1 LAFFVLISWK
11 QQINKKDV
19 VMPMMLLL
27 RQIWLFSQLE
37 LTRLWF
43 TRRGLMTLAATAV
56 VWFFLLRYAIAPA
69 SEILQDPSFQHSLT
83 AAFGMLG
90 LDKLLNWPAPELAL
104 YWMLSLIL
112 LPFLSLVFT
121 ANQLSS
127 DAARGTL
134 RFISLRSSRT
144 AIVLGRFFGQ
154 LLVQL
159 CLIVLSLAATLAI
172 SSWRQGTLE
181 WQTIAA
187 ALLISSH
194 LVIVLMPFTAL
205 MSVCSAWARSS
216 RLALSLAI
224 VSLGLTFGLLSWLI
238 YHQPDTAFLLHYL
251 PGAQI
256 WQLIPAQGWQS
267 LQLAALPLAQ
277 TAILLLVA
285 EQILSR
291 RAL

>member
-1 LAFFVLISWK
+1 MS
-11 QQINKKDV
+11 
-19 VMPMMLLL
+19 MMLLL
-27 RQIWLFSQLE
+27 RQIWLFSQVE
-37 LTRLWF
+37 LSRLWL

-69 SEILQDPSFQHSLT
+69 SEIMQEPNFQKTLT

-90 LDKLLNWPAPELAL
+90 LHQLLNWPSPELTL

-134 RFISLRSSRT
+134 RFISMRSSRT
-144 AIVLGRFFGQ
+144 AIVLGRFCGQ

-159 CLIVLSLAATLAI
+159 CLIVLSLAATLTI
-172 SSWRQGTLE
+172 SSLRLGAID
-181 WQTIAA
+181 WQTIEA
-187 ALLISSH
+187 ALLISCN
-194 LVIVLMPFTAL
+194 LLIVLMPFTAL
-205 MSVCSAWARSS
+205 MAVFSAWARSS

-238 YHQPDTAFLLHYL
+238 HYQPAATVLLQYM

-256 WQLIPAQGWQS
+256 WQLIPTQGWQS
-267 LQLAALPLAQ
+267 LQLAVVPLAQ
-277 TAILLLVA
+277 TAVLLLIA
-285 EQILSR
+285 QQILSR